1 MLNYKNISL
10 NFAILESV
18 SIQNTKLTA
27 SNYLTSHCKR
37 WLDRYLCIRKGVRM
51 NQVIEKLKNQI
62 KDCLDSNDFVGAK
75 NQLDKIVAISEPV
88 LPEIV
93 KG

>member
-1 MLNYKNISL
+1 MW
-10 NFAILESV
+10 V
-18 SIQNTKLTA
+18 
-27 SNYLTSHCKR
+27 
-37 WLDRYLCIRKGVRM
+37 DRYLCIRKGVRM

>member
-1 MLNYKNISL
+1 
-10 NFAILESV
+10 
-18 SIQNTKLTA
+18 
-27 SNYLTSHCKR
+27 
-37 WLDRYLCIRKGVRM
+37 M

-75 NQLDKIVAISEPV
+75 NQLDKIVAISKPV

-93 KG
+93 FETN

>member
-1 MLNYKNISL
+1 
-10 NFAILESV
+10 V
-18 SIQNTKLTA
+18 
-27 SNYLTSHCKR
+27 
-37 WLDRYLCIRKGVRM
+37 WVDRYLCIRKGVRM